1 MSWVRARRLFD
12 CYRILSLFADGLTC
26 LYTPREVISPNFE
39 DVAVNRLQPV
49 YRELLAFRTKTH
61 QRFTL
66 EDDESRQL
74 TNIGNAARDALLIL
88 GNVTQLNS
96 EMNVHMNDENSNVL
110 ESFDKQRSALLEF
123 LIQLNEIDI
132 KASREELEARFDEMD
147 LDLQNSERE
156 ATDEIERKLEED
168 KIPAE
173 MGASL
178 FSVIVLVRSICHQLI
193 RATRHFSDAAASY
206 DEVEIEM
213 KDQLIA
219 DAAEVD
225 A

>member
-1 MSWVRARRLFD
+1 
-12 CYRILSLFADGLTC
+12 
-26 LYTPREVISPNFE
+26 
-39 DVAVNRLQPV
+39 VN
-49 YRELLAFRTKTH
+49 
-61 QRFTL
+61 
-66 EDDESRQL
+66 ESRQL

-110 ESFDKQRSALLEF
+110 ELFDKQRSALLEF

-147 LDLQNSERE
+147 LDLQNNERE